1 MARLD
6 IESLAKR
13 YGDFYAVRD
22 VSLTVADGE
31 FLVLLGPSGCGK
43 TTTLRMVAGFIEPT
57 GGMVRLAGAD
67 VTLLP
72 PWKRNAGMV
81 FQSYALFPH
90 LTVAQN
96 VAFGLEMRKLARADI
111 RRRGEE
117 GMGLVRPNDD
127 GGAPAGRAL
136 GRR

>member
-1 MARLD
+1 MADLD
-6 IESLAKR
+6 LRGLSKH
-13 YGDFYAVRD
+13 YGDFYAVRE
-22 VSLTVADGE
+22 VSLSVADGE

-43 TTTLRMVAGFIEPT
+43 TTTLRMVAGFIEPSA
-57 GGMVRLAGAD
+57 GMVRLGGEN

-96 VAFGLEMRKLARADI
+96 VAFGLEMRKPARPDIERPAEEVLA
-111 RRRGEE
+111 
-117 GMGLVRPNDD
+117 LVR
-127 GGAPAGRAL
+127 
-136 GRR
+136 